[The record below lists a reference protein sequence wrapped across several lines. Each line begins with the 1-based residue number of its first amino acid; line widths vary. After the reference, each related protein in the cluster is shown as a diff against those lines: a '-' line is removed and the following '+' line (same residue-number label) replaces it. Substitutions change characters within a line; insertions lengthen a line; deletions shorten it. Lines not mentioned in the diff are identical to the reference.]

1 MTTPVVE
8 WFHRPRWS
16 VACRPGRSIVG
27 ELPSTDDGSSMAL
40 VAFASTLRC
49 CRNKFKVL
57 DAQKMD
63 CNPALSHLAGKS
75 PGGSLVDRNPAIL
88 VGKRP
93 GRLASQGSPRRWGGA
108 IPCTRD
114 NRRGISTPHRRGVS
128 TSRVVKKKKGLGAPF
143 WLAVLANAGRTGS
156 ASSSEAGRKLR
167 LGRGEGG
174 AASKVV
180 AATADRSA
188 FVVGAWYKTTSTT
201 NG

>member
-93 GRLASQGSPRRWGGA
+93 GRLASQGSPLVVGAEPYPVQGTIVGGFQPRIA
-108 IPCTRD
+108 EEFQP
-114 NRRGISTPHRRGVS
+114 
-128 TSRVVKKKKGLGAPF
+128 RVVKKKKGLGAPF

-156 ASSSEAGRKLR
+156 ASSRPR
-167 LGRGEGG
+167 RGGNCG
-174 AASKVV
+174 W
-180 AATADRSA
+180 
-188 FVVGAWYKTTSTT
+188 VGARGGRFQSSST
-201 NG
+201 